1 MFPGT
6 FFRKKGKRIYIWR
19 KHSFL
24 TGRLAPVWASLITL
38 NIAEAP
44 TAKDS
49 NYSSSNMYREKED
62 ISEITA
68 LKCWTF
74 YRSWDIRQHFQHA
87 QVEGGVA
94 RVNV

>member
-1 MFPGT
+1 MLPGT

-24 TGRLAPVWASLITL
+24 APVWVSLITV

-44 TAKDS
+44 TAKNR

-68 LKCWTF
+68 LKC
-74 YRSWDIRQHFQHA
+74 
-87 QVEGGVA
+87 
-94 RVNV
+94 